1 MSPMV
6 IPSIIL
12 IGPVRTGKTT
22 LADRLARDLG
32 LPRQSLDD
40 LRWTYYGEA
49 GFDFA
54 YNQALEAAGRWNER
68 RLYWS
73 RHDPYAIRRV
83 LEEFGESHVIDFG
96 GSHSLHED
104 EGQLEEVKRML
115 APHPYIVLVLPCKEP
130 EESLRV
136 LNERRGQAHMLY
148 GFDLNELMLRHRSNY
163 ELAKYVIYNHG
174 KTVAETSR
182 ELIEMLGLP
191 PPDPELDF
199 LRSSA

>member
-1 MSPMV
+1 MA

-22 LADRLARDLG
+22 LADRLSKDLG

-54 YNQALEAAGRWNER
+54 HNKALEEAGRWNER

-73 RHDPYAIRRV
+73 RHDPHAIRRI
-83 LEEFGESHVIDFG
+83 LEEFGEGHVIDFG

-104 EGQLEEVKRML
+104 EGQLEEVKRIM
-115 APHPYIVLVLPCKEP
+115 APHPYVVQVLPCNEP
-130 EESLRV
+130 QESLRV
-136 LNERRGQAHMLY
+136 LNERRGQPHMLY
-148 GFDLNELMLRHRSNY
+148 GFDLNERMLRHPSNY

-174 KTVAETSR
+174 KTVEESSR
-182 ELIEMLGLP
+182 ELIETLGLSP
-191 PPDPELDF
+191 PEQEVLE
-199 LRSSA
+199 